1 MPRRWLELIG
11 RRSGPELLVLISI
24 PGALAFA
31 FGGENVGTVSV
42 LAGFA
47 AVIGSRALARRQ
59 GVDAPRIERPGDSV
73 CFACRQFPAGDL
85 QRLSRYMALLGP
97 ATWAARQN
105 FYCSPCARR
114 QEVLAGLLGL
124 AIIGMLGAV
133 IGMAVMK

>member
-1 MPRRWLELIG
+1 
-11 RRSGPELLVLISI
+11 
-24 PGALAFA
+24 
-31 FGGENVGTVSV
+31 
-42 LAGFA
+42 
-47 AVIGSRALARRQ
+47 
-59 GVDAPRIERPGDSV
+59 
-73 CFACRQFPAGDL
+73 
-85 QRLSRYMALLGP
+85 MALLGP